1 MNALTER
8 FPTRAKIDG
17 QYYELNTDFRIGI
30 KIMLAFEDAELSVFE
45 KQLIML
51 RLLYK
56 EIPPDTQK
64 ACELAVKFLDCGES
78 GGTAGSGGDG
88 TRYYSFAKDAKYIY
102 SAIRKSHGIDLDAT
116 PYLHWWKFCYMFMDL
131 REDCMFSRILY
142 YRQQRRRGKLT
153 AEERAYCA
161 QIADIL
167 DLPGDWSP
175 EEQDAAD
182 EFMRLLRGEVKV
194 STDDRS

>member
-1 MNALTER
+1 MNALTEH
-8 FPTRAKIDG
+8 FPTRVKIDG
-17 QYYELNTDFRIGI
+17 QYYELNTDFRVGI
-30 KIMLAFEDAELSVFE
+30 KIMLAFEDAELSAFE
-45 KQLIML
+45 KQLVML

-64 ACELAVKFLDCGES
+64 ACEMAVKFLDCGEDKGTS
-78 GGTAGSGGDG
+78 GSSGDG
-88 TRYYSFAKDAKYIY
+88 TRHYSFSKDAKYIY
-102 SAIRKSHGIDLDAT
+102 SAIRQSHGIDLDTT

-175 EEQDAAD
+175 EERDAAD
-182 EFMRLLRGEVKV
+182 EFMRLLRGESTV